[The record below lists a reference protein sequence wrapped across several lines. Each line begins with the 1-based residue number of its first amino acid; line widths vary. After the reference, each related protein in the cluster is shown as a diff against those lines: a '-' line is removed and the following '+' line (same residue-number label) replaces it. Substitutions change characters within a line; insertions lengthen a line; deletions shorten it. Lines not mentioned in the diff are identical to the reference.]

1 MKVPKIFLKFNKVDY
16 KNNKNL
22 MFLHQKCI
30 FRKKS
35 SQKVCQF
42 KNY

>member
-1 MKVPKIFLKFNKVDY
+1 VKVPKIFLKFNKVDY

-22 MFLHQKCI
+22 MFLHQKRI